1 MIRQG
6 LAASVA
12 FRIDAVLL
20 AIGIVAFA
28 DGLSISVVL
37 HSAKIQEMEMTVY
50 LSHRAIAATVKKDDA
65 PYNGAGVSCVDE
77 PIMTTKDV
85 VRAELPPV
93 FFKNDFGVVTNRR
106 QFERV
111 LQLRIGLGSTDRTA
125 RFRAALIGCRG
136 MPSYGRN

>member
-1 MIRQG
+1 
-6 LAASVA
+6 
-12 FRIDAVLL
+12 
-20 AIGIVAFA
+20 
-28 DGLSISVVL
+28 
-37 HSAKIQEMEMTVY
+37 MTVY

-106 QFERV
+106 QFKEFYSYELAFAD
-111 LQLRIGLGSTDRTA
+111 LQAVNVAGRTTSSELRRRPDNPAIPAGDHDGLAVVTPLTGIRSE
-125 RFRAALIGCRG
+125 IE
-136 MPSYGRN
+136 

>member
-1 MIRQG
+1 MSRQG

-93 FFKNDFGVVTNRR
+93 FLKNDFGVVTNRR
-106 QFERV
+106 QFKEFHSYELASGRP
-111 LQLRIGLGSTDRTA
+111 IGPHVFA
-125 RFRAALIGCRG
+125 RR
-136 MPSYGRN
+136 

>member
-1 MIRQG
+1 
-6 LAASVA
+6 
-12 FRIDAVLL
+12 
-20 AIGIVAFA
+20 
-28 DGLSISVVL
+28 
-37 HSAKIQEMEMTVY
+37 MTVY

-106 QFERV
+106 QFKE
-111 LQLRIGLGSTDRTA
+111 
-125 RFRAALIGCRG
+125 FY
-136 MPSYGRN
+136 SYELASGRNGENLWVCHSLRPPNCSGLVGGPSWPI

>member
-1 MIRQG
+1 MSRQG

-106 QFERV
+106 QFKEFYSYELASGRP
-111 LQLRIGLGSTDRTA
+111 IGPHVFA
-125 RFRAALIGCRG
+125 RR
-136 MPSYGRN
+136 

>member
-6 LAASVA
+6 LAAPVA

-28 DGLSISVVL
+28 DGLSIGVVL

-50 LSHRAIAATVKKDDA
+50 LSHRAIAATVEKDDA
-65 PYNGAGVSCVDE
+65 PYNGAGVRCVDE

-106 QFERV
+106 QFKEFYSYELASGRP
-111 LQLRIGLGSTDRTA
+111 IGPHVFA
-125 RFRAALIGCRG
+125 RR
-136 MPSYGRN
+136 